1 MAIPNNINLLKNKLK
16 IIFNNLNPGQYLI
29 IAWGLLVFIPSK
41 IFCQQSIV
49 KDPDFTLYNN
59 SPASAPIDFKKP
71 LLLVYTS

>member
-41 IFCQQSIV
+41 IFCKQRIV